1 MGSEAHKVGREG
13 LIKDESCLYEL
24 KKDQISVGSN
34 YIITMNV
41 RTQKFN
47 SFVTT
52 IVRSPFGWV
61 SIVPLQAWF
70 KVACA

>member
-1 MGSEAHKVGREG
+1 MGSEAHKVGRDR

-34 YIITMNV
+34 IITMNA

-47 SFVTT
+47 GFVTT

-61 SIVPLQAWF
+61 SVVPIQARF